1 MSLDDRIA
9 LHINRENTL
18 VEMNRWPPRNGR
30 RVGGKGEGGRAGRAS
45 FGRSSARIH
54 LQRYINENKE
64 KRLKKKSK
72 DENPGPAGSTK
83 AMSVASVSVVE
94 KDCR

>member
-30 RVGGKGEGGRAGRAS
+30 RAGGEGGAGGAGILWEI
-45 FGRSSARIH
+45 FG
-54 LQRYINENKE
+54 
-64 KRLKKKSK
+64 
-72 DENPGPAGSTK
+72 
-83 AMSVASVSVVE
+83 
-94 KDCR
+94 

>member
-30 RVGGKGEGGRAGRAS
+30 RVGGEGARAGRAS

-64 KRLKKKSK
+64 KRYKKKPSK

-83 AMSVASVSVVE
+83 AMNVASVSVVE